1 MSETFLT
8 PEGAAQAKAELEEL
22 IKVQRPALA
31 ARLRDAIKMGDL
43 SENAD
48 YISAKED
55 QAFLEGKIQ
64 ELEALLRAATIIT
77 TDGNGAADVV
87 DMGRTVTVREKGNY
101 TDETYTLVGAKEASP
116 REGKISH
123 ESPIGKALRGKR
135 VGETAVAET
144 PTGKIEFKIV
154 KIE

>member
-1 MSETFLT
+1 MSESFLT

-22 IKVQRPALA
+22 IKVKRPALA
-31 ARLRDAIKMGDL
+31 ARLHDAIKMGDL

-55 QAFLEGKIQ
+55 QAFLEGKIL
-64 ELEALLRAATIIT
+64 ELEALLRSATIINT
-77 TDGNGAADVV
+77 QSNGAAEVV

-101 TDETYTLVGAKEASP
+101 TDETYTLVGAKEANP
-116 REGKISH
+116 REGRISH
-123 ESPIGKALRGKR
+123 ESPIGKALRGRR

-144 PTGKIEFKIV
+144 PTGKIEFTILR
-154 KIE
+154 IE

>member
-1 MSETFLT
+1 MPENFLT
-8 PEGAAQAKAELEEL
+8 PEGAAQAKAELDEL

-48 YISAKED
+48 YHAAKED

-64 ELEALLRAATIIT
+64 ELEALLRSAIIFTPGGDGAT
-77 TDGNGAADVV
+77 DVV
-87 DMGRTVTVREKGNY
+87 DLGRTVTVREKGDY
-101 TDETYTLVGAKEASP
+101 AEETYMLVGAKEANP

-135 VGETAVAET
+135 VGEKAVAET
-144 PTGKIEFKIV
+144 PAGRIVFEILKIE
-154 KIE
+154 

>member
-1 MSETFLT
+1 MSENFLT
-8 PEGAAQAKAELEEL
+8 PEGAAQARAELEEL
-22 IKVQRPALA
+22 VKVKRPALA
-31 ARLRDAIKMGDL
+31 ARLREAIKMGDL

-55 QAFLEGKIQ
+55 QSFLEGKIQ
-64 ELEALLRAATIIT
+64 ELEALLRSAIIIST
-77 TDGNGAADVV
+77 ESNGAAEVV

-135 VGETAVAET
+135 VGETAIAET
-144 PTGKIEFKIV
+144 PTGKIEFKIL

>member
-1 MSETFLT
+1 MPENFLT
-8 PEGAAQAKAELEEL
+8 PEGATQAKAELDEL

-48 YISAKED
+48 YIAAKED

-64 ELEALLRAATIIT
+64 ELEALLRSATIIEAG
-77 TDGNGAADVV
+77 GNGTVGVV
-87 DMGRTVTVREKGNY
+87 DMGRTVTVREKGDY
-101 TDETYTLVGAKEASP
+101 AEETYMLVGAKEANP

-135 VGETAVAET
+135 VGERAVAET
-144 PTGKIEFKIV
+144 PAGRVEFEILKIE
-154 KIE
+154 

>member
-1 MSETFLT
+1 MPENFLT
-8 PEGAAQAKAELEEL
+8 PEGAVKAKAELDEL
-22 IKVQRPALA
+22 IKVQRPAMA

-64 ELEALLRAATIIT
+64 ELEALLRSATIISAGG
-77 TDGNGAADVV
+77 DGAADVV
-87 DMGRTVTVREKGNY
+87 DMGRKVTVREKGDY
-101 TDETYTLVGAKEASP
+101 AEETYMLVGAKEANP

-135 VGETAVAET
+135 VGERAVAET
-144 PTGKIEFKIV
+144 PTGKIVFEIV

>member
-64 ELEALLRAATIIT
+64 ELEALLRSATIIT
-77 TDGNGAADVV
+77 TDNNGAAEVV
-87 DMGRTVTVREKGNY
+87 DMGRTITVREKGNY
-101 TDETYTLVGAKEASP
+101 TDEIFTLVGAKEANP

-144 PTGKIEFKIV
+144 PTGPIEFKIL